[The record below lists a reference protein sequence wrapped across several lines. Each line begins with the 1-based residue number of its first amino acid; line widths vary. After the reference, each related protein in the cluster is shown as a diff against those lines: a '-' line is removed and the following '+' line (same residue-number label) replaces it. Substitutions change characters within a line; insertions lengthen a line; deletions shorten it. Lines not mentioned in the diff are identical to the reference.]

1 MSDMEA
7 ILETGAAAGLEYA
20 ASKLAQQ
27 GVDPGKCANC
37 GAPLVGPY
45 CAMCG
50 QEPDMHRRTVTS
62 LAHDLFEDI
71 ASFDS
76 RILRTAKALL
86 FQPGEL
92 PLAFHEGRTR
102 RYVPALRLYF
112 FVSLVF
118 FLILGGFNI
127 AIMQL
132 QVTATPIKIVRDAHG
147 NAFIRNPAYD
157 PADPD
162 DRRLPKLIPIS
173 KERAKN
179 ADGMFNFSTQPYFF
193 QRIGIYR
200 SALTPAMRARIER
213 NRQRMDREIASYA
226 KNPKETAGSKKLGG
240 WLDRHFY
247 GGLERL
253 AADPAALNEPLTNWI
268 PRVLFLLLPLYA
280 LLLALFY
287 WRQRKKFYLVDHLTF
302 SLSVHTFTFVALIIA
317 VGLAQMVSGGR
328 VFWFLLGSIGL
339 YVFLSLRRFYRQSWF
354 WTGVKFLCISGIYT
368 IFFLLPALG
377 AVIAYGFLYS

>member
-7 ILETGAAAGLEYA
+7 ILETGAAAGIEYA
-20 ASKLAQQ
+20 ASHLAEQ
-27 GVDPGKCANC
+27 GRPPAKCANC

-50 QEPDMHRRTVTS
+50 QEPDLHRRTVAS

-132 QVTATPIKIVRDAHG
+132 QVVATPLKLVYDSKG
-147 NAFIRNPAYD
+147 NAFLPNPAYD
-157 PADPD
+157 PDDPD
-162 DRRLPKLIPIS
+162 QRHVPKLIPLP
-173 KERAKN
+173 KDDVARDFAHYQY
-179 ADGMFNFSTQPYFF
+179 ST
-193 QRIGIYR
+193 
-200 SALTPAMRARIER
+200 E
-213 NRQRMDREIASYA
+213 
-226 KNPKETAGSKKLGG
+226 
-240 WLDRHFY
+240 
-247 GGLERL
+247 
-253 AADPAALNEPLTNWI
+253 
-268 PRVLFLLLPLYA
+268 
-280 LLLALFY
+280 
-287 WRQRKKFYLVDHLTF
+287 
-302 SLSVHTFTFVALIIA
+302 VH
-317 VGLAQMVSGGR
+317 
-328 VFWFLLGSIGL
+328 
-339 YVFLSLRRFYRQSWF
+339 
-354 WTGVKFLCISGIYT
+354 
-368 IFFLLPALG
+368 
-377 AVIAYGFLYS
+377 